1 MEHMFDRQKKG
12 RVVMLV
18 DADKIIMKDRIR
30 KDFGDLEE
38 LAKDI
43 QENGLIN
50 PPVVTP
56 DNVLIAGERR
66 FRAMTQILGWK
77 QIEVR
82 PMTVQDALHQLKL
95 EISEN
100 ENRKDFTFSEKMDW
114 AERLKEEYRK
124 IAEANQK
131 AGTSVTHVTQVG
143 RVDKRVAEEVGLGS
157 HEKLRKAEYI
167 KANADEEMIR
177 QLDEGQ
183 LSINAAYVKLKKKA
197 EEAEAKLKE
206 VEKERDIL
214 AQEAVE
220 ATRAVKAATDSEEY
234 LRMRESLEKEKE
246 KARKYYEDLQAV
258 KKGACSPNEIKEA
271 VNKAIEATKKE
282 YKKLIDQLQKEVEEA
297 RETAAMPEPEVIEV
311 VPDDYEELKRAKAE
325 LDAIKNSSDPD
336 ISKQILRIHTDDRTP
351 EQKLNNYEK
360 RAIDEVGG
368 FLSILRGLEVQF
380 DLCNKLPVT
389 TKRLLRTNI
398 TEIQQI
404 LAKMDNA
411 IMEGNEEC
419 KTA

>member
-1 MEHMFDRQKKG
+1 MFDRQKKG
-12 RVVMLV
+12 RSAMLV
-18 DADKIIMKDRIR
+18 DADKIIVKDRIR

-197 EEAEAKLKE
+197 EEAEAKLKD

-234 LRMRESLEKEKE
+234 LRMRENLEKEKE

-258 KKGACSPNEIKEA
+258 KKDLCSPNEIKEA

-351 EQKLNNYEK
+351 EQKLNSYEK
-360 RAIDEVGG
+360 RLIDEVGG
-368 FLSILRGLEVQF
+368 FLSIVRGLEVQF
-380 DLCNKLPVT
+380 DMCPRLPTV
-389 TKRLLRTNI
+389 TKRLLRESI
-398 TEIQQI
+398 SEIQQI
-404 LAKMDNA
+404 LTKMDNA
-411 IMEGNEEC
+411 IVNHP
-419 KTA
+419 TAKALGL

>member
-1 MEHMFDRQKKG
+1 
-12 RVVMLV
+12 MLV
-18 DADKIIMKDRIR
+18 DADKIIVKDRIR

-100 ENRKDFTFSEKMDW
+100 ENRKEFTFSEKMEW

-124 IAEANQK
+124 VAEANT
-131 AGTSVTHVTQVG
+131 AANLPGSASVGNPTVG
-143 RVDKRVAEEVGLGS
+143 RVDETVAREVGIGGKD
-157 HEKLRKAEYI
+157 KLRQAEYI
-167 KANADEEMIR
+167 VAHADEELIR

-234 LRMRESLEKEKE
+234 LRMKENLEKEKE

-258 KKGACSPNEIKEA
+258 KKCSCSPDEIKET
-271 VNKAIEATKKE
+271 VNKAVEATKKE

-351 EQKLNNYEK
+351 EQKLNSYEK
-360 RAIDEVGG
+360 RLIDEVGG
-368 FLSILRGLEVQF
+368 FLSIVRGLEVQF
-380 DLCNKLPVT
+380 DMCPRLPAV
-389 TKRLLRTNI
+389 TKRLLRESI
-398 TEIQQI
+398 SEIQQI
-404 LAKMDNA
+404 LTKMDNA
-411 IMEGNEEC
+411 IMEVSEEC

>member
-1 MEHMFDRQKKG
+1 M
-12 RVVMLV
+12 ML
-18 DADKIIMKDRIR
+18 DADKIVVKDRIR

-43 QENGLIN
+43 KENGLIN

-100 ENRKDFTFSEKMDW
+100 ENRKEFSFSEKMEW
-114 AERLKEEYRK
+114 AERLKIEYGK
-124 IAEANQK
+124 IAEANK
-131 AGTSVTHVTQVG
+131 ASSQFGADCPKSDTPEIG
-143 RVDKRVAEEVGLGS
+143 RVDDRVAKDVGLGGKS
-157 HEKLRKAEYI
+157 KLRQAEYI

-183 LSINAAYVKLKKKA
+183 LSINAAFVTLKN
-197 EEAEAKLKE
+197 KLKE
-206 VEKERDIL
+206 VETERDNF

-220 ATRAVKAATDSEEY
+220 ACNAVKASTDSEEY
-234 LRMRESLEKEKE
+234 MRMTEKVRKLEEQQRIDFEKQQLKDKDDRETRQKAAAERKAEIDKIKADAEAQVKLAQEQME
-246 KARKYYEDLQAV
+246 KANKALAEAPKEG
-258 KKGACSPNEIKEA
+258 KKSGKNEI
-271 VNKAIEATKKE
+271 I
-282 YKKLIDQLQKEVEEA
+282 
-297 RETAAMPEPEVIEV
+297 EVI
-311 VPDDYEELKRAKAE
+311 PDDYEELKQAKAE

-336 ISKQILRIHTDDRTP
+336 ISKQILRIHTNDRTP

-360 RAIDEVGG
+360 RALDEVGG

-380 DLCNKLPVT
+380 DLCNKLSVA
-389 TKRLLRTNI
+389 TKKILRTNI
-398 TEIQQI
+398 SEIQQI